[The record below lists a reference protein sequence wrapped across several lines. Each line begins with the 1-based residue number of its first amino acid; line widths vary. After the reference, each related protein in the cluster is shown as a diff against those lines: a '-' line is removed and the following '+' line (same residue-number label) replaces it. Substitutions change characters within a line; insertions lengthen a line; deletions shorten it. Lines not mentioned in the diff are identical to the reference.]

1 VTKTRTPA
9 FAQLDDTFSQSNA
22 GIAEHMLTWAVA
34 AARAPDGDASDG
46 LPADASASA
55 SALPLPL
62 LLPPAREDDLLEL
75 YCGSGNFTVALAP
88 SFRRVMATEVSK
100 AAVGAAE
107 HNLAANGVANVQLGR
122 VSAEELRAALEG
134 VRPFE
139 RLKHIDLPALRMR
152 TVLVDPPRAGC
163 GAEVSPF
170 LARFHRII
178 YISCNPV
185 TMAED
190 VKRLE
195 ATHRIVR
202 FALFDQFP
210 YTPHLECGALL
221 VAREEGAGVG
231 AAAATAV

>member
-1 VTKTRTPA
+1 VRAALPC
-9 FAQLDDTFSQSNA
+9 AQLDDTFSQSNA

-34 AARAPDGDASDG
+34 AARAPDDDVSDG
-46 LPADASASA
+46 LPDAAAPADAPPP
-55 SALPLPL
+55 ALPA
-62 LLPPAREDDLLEL
+62 AREDDLLEL

-100 AAVGAAE
+100 AAVGAAT
-107 HNLAANGVANVQLGR
+107 HNLAVNSVENVQLGR
-122 VSAEELRAALEG
+122 VSAEELREALEG

-170 LARFHRII
+170 LANFHRIL

-190 VKRLE
+190 IKRLE

-221 VAREEGAGVG
+221 VARE
-231 AAAATAV
+231 